1 MTYEWDKRA
10 ARIQQSVRSGELERR
25 SDYAESEV
33 KQAIVHARE
42 DIVMLVSYLSSA
54 NKQLYI
60 IKWTSLAAVIVL
72 LYIAY
77 RLT

>member
-33 KQAIVHARE
+33 KQAIVNARE